1 MSSGYLVRRIITSI
15 PTVLFVAFV
24 VFITIHLVPGDVV
37 DMMLG
42 TQNYLTQE
50 QINELYKQ
58 YGLDKPLIVQF
69 GVWLKN
75 LATLDFGTS
84 LRTGKKVMDLILDR
98 FPVTLELSILS
109 MAFATIIGIPLGIIA
124 AIRRNSF
131 VDNLIRVV
139 GLIGLSSPSFWVG
152 AILIVIFAGAFKGF
166 NIFGYTR
173 ISQDLLRNL
182 QVMFLPSLTL
192 GLMLSAQIMRMAR
205 SSMLDVL
212 RQEYIKTAKAKGVS
226 YSKLI
231 WKHALKNALIPIITL
246 SGIQL
251 GYLLA
256 GTVVIENMF
265 ALPGLGRLLLQAVN
279 ERDYPVIQFVVM
291 FIALIIVV
299 LNIIVDFI
307 YTLVDP
313 RVELR

>member
-1 MSSGYLVRRIITSI
+1 MSFGYLLRRVITSI
-15 PTVLFVAFV
+15 PTVFFVVFV
-24 VFITIHLVPGDVV
+24 VFIAIHLVPGDVV

-50 QINELYKQ
+50 QINQLYKQ

-75 LATLDFGTS
+75 LFALDFGTS
-84 LRTGKKVMDLILDR
+84 LRTGKKVIDLIFDR

-109 MAFATIIGIPLGIIA
+109 MFFASVIGIPLGIVA
-124 AIRRNSF
+124 AIKKNSF
-131 VDNLIRVV
+131 VDGLVRIV

-152 AILIVIFAGAFKGF
+152 AILIVIFSGTFKGF
-166 NIFGYTR
+166 NIFGYVHITE
-173 ISQDLLRNL
+173 DFLRNL
-182 QVMFLPSLTL
+182 QVMFLPALTL
-192 GLMLSAQIMRMAR
+192 GLMLAAQIMRMAR

-212 RQEYIKTAKAKGVS
+212 QQEYIKTAKAKGVS

-231 WKHALKNALIPIITL
+231 GKHALKNALIPIVTL

-256 GTVVIENMF
+256 GTIVIENMF

-291 FIALIIVV
+291 FIAILIVI
-299 LNIIVDFI
+299 LNILVDFI
-307 YTLVDP
+307 YTLIDP
-313 RVELR
+313 RVELK

>member
-1 MSSGYLVRRIITSI
+1 MSFAYLVRRVVTSI

-24 VFITIHLVPGDVV
+24 VFITIHLVPGNVV

-50 QINELYKQ
+50 QIDQLYKE

-69 GVWLKN
+69 GIWLKN
-75 LATLDFGTS
+75 IATLDFGTS
-84 LRTGKKVMDLILDR
+84 LRTGKKVINLIMDR
-98 FPVTLELSILS
+98 FPVTLELSVLS
-109 MAFATIIGIPLGIIA
+109 MFFATIIGVPLGIVA
-124 AIRRNSF
+124 AVKRNSF
-131 VDNLIRVV
+131 VDGVLRVV

-152 AILIVIFAGAFKGF
+152 AILIVIFAGLFQGF
-166 NIFGYTR
+166 NIFGYVR
-173 ISQDLLRNL
+173 LKEDFLKNL

-192 GLMLSAQIMRMAR
+192 GLMLSAQIMRMTR
-205 SSMLDVL
+205 SSMLDAL
-212 RQEYIKTAKAKGVS
+212 QQEYIKTAKAKGVS
-226 YSKLI
+226 HSKVI
-231 WKHALKNALIPIITL
+231 GKHALKNALIPIITL

-256 GTVVIENMF
+256 GTIVIENMF

-291 FIALIIVV
+291 FIALLIVV
-299 LNIIVDFI
+299 LNIVVDFI

>member
-1 MSSGYLVRRIITSI
+1 MSFSYLLRRVITSV
-15 PTVLFVAFV
+15 PTVFFVVFV
-24 VFITIHLVPGDVV
+24 VFIAIHLVPGDVV

-50 QINELYKQ
+50 QINQLYRQ

-75 LATLDFGTS
+75 LFTLDFGTS
-84 LRTGKKVMDLILDR
+84 LRTGKKVIDLIFDR

-109 MAFATIIGIPLGIIA
+109 MVFASAIGIPLGIVA
-124 AIRRNSF
+124 AIKKDSF
-131 VDNLIRVV
+131 VDGLVRVV

-152 AILIVIFAGAFKGF
+152 AILIVIFSGTFKGF
-166 NIFGYTR
+166 NIFGFVH
-173 ISQDLLRNL
+173 IHEDFLRNL
-182 QVMFLPSLTL
+182 QVMFLPALTL
-192 GLMLSAQIMRMAR
+192 GLMLAAQIMRMAR

-212 RQEYIKTAKAKGVS
+212 QQEYIRTAKAKGVS

-231 WKHALKNALIPIITL
+231 GKHALKNALIPIVTL

-256 GTVVIENMF
+256 GTIVIENMF

-291 FIALIIVV
+291 FIAMLIVI
-299 LNIIVDFI
+299 LNILVDFI
-307 YTLVDP
+307 YTLIDP
-313 RVELR
+313 RVELK

>member
-1 MSSGYLVRRIITSI
+1 VSFGYLIRRIITSI

-24 VFITIHLVPGDVV
+24 VFIIIHLVPGDVV

-50 QINELYKQ
+50 QIQELYKQ

-75 LATLDFGTS
+75 LVTLDFGTS
-84 LRTGKKVMDLILDR
+84 LRSGKKVAALIADR

-109 MAFATIIGIPLGIIA
+109 MFFATIIGIPLGIIA
-124 AIRRNSF
+124 AIKKNSF
-131 VDNLIRVV
+131 TDGLVRVI
-139 GLIGLSSPSFWVG
+139 GLVGLSSPSFWVG
-152 AILIVIFAGAFKGF
+152 AILIVIFAGLFKGF
-166 NIFGYTR
+166 NIFGYVR
-173 ISQDLLRNL
+173 MQEDFLKNL

-192 GLMLSAQIMRMAR
+192 GLMLSAQIMRMTR

-212 RQEYIKTAKAKGVS
+212 QQEYIKTAKAKGVS

-231 WKHALKNALIPIITL
+231 GKHALKNALIPIITL

-256 GTVVIENMF
+256 GTIVIENMF

-291 FIALIIVV
+291 FIALIIVA
-299 LNIIVDFI
+299 LNIVVDFI
-307 YTLVDP
+307 YTLIDP
-313 RVELR
+313 RVELK

>member
-1 MSSGYLVRRIITSI
+1 MSFAYLVRRVVTSI

-24 VFITIHLVPGDVV
+24 VFITIHLVPGNVV

-50 QINELYKQ
+50 QIDQLYKE

-69 GVWLKN
+69 GIWLKN
-75 LATLDFGTS
+75 IATLDFGTS
-84 LRTGKKVMDLILDR
+84 LRTGKKVINLIMDR
-98 FPVTLELSILS
+98 FPVTLELSVLS
-109 MAFATIIGIPLGIIA
+109 MFFATIIGVPLGIVA
-124 AIRRNSF
+124 AVKRNSF
-131 VDNLIRVV
+131 VDGVLRVV

-152 AILIVIFAGAFKGF
+152 AILIVIFAGLFQGF
-166 NIFGYTR
+166 NIFGYVHLKE
-173 ISQDLLRNL
+173 DFLKNL

-192 GLMLSAQIMRMAR
+192 GLMLSAQIMRMTR
-205 SSMLDVL
+205 SSMLDAL
-212 RQEYIKTAKAKGVS
+212 QQEYIKTAKAKGVS
-226 YSKLI
+226 HSKVI
-231 WKHALKNALIPIITL
+231 GKHALKNALIPIITL

-256 GTVVIENMF
+256 GTIVIENMF

-291 FIALIIVV
+291 FIALLIVV
-299 LNIIVDFI
+299 LNIVVDFI

>member
-1 MSSGYLVRRIITSI
+1 MSFAYLVRRVVTSI

-24 VFITIHLVPGDVV
+24 VFITIHLVPGNVV

-50 QINELYKQ
+50 QIDQLYKE

-69 GVWLKN
+69 GIWLKN
-75 LATLDFGTS
+75 IATLDFGTS
-84 LRTGKKVMDLILDR
+84 LRTGKKVINLIMDR
-98 FPVTLELSILS
+98 FPVTLELSVLS
-109 MAFATIIGIPLGIIA
+109 MFFATIIGVPLGVVA
-124 AIRRNSF
+124 AVKRNSF
-131 VDNLIRVV
+131 VDGVLRVV

-152 AILIVIFAGAFKGF
+152 AILIVIFAGLFQGF
-166 NIFGYTR
+166 NIFGYVR
-173 ISQDLLRNL
+173 LKEDFLKNL

-192 GLMLSAQIMRMAR
+192 GLMLSAQIMRMTR
-205 SSMLDVL
+205 SSMLDAL
-212 RQEYIKTAKAKGVS
+212 QQEYIKTAKAKGVS
-226 YSKLI
+226 HSKVI
-231 WKHALKNALIPIITL
+231 GKHALKNALIPIITL

-256 GTVVIENMF
+256 GTIVIENMF

-291 FIALIIVV
+291 FIALLIVV
-299 LNIIVDFI
+299 LNIVVDFI

>member
-1 MSSGYLVRRIITSI
+1 MSLGYLIRRIITSI

-24 VFITIHLVPGDVV
+24 VFIMIHLVPGDVV
-37 DMMLG
+37 DMILG
-42 TQNYLTQE
+42 TQNYLTKE
-50 QINELYKQ
+50 QINQLYKQ

-69 GVWLKN
+69 GIWLKN

-84 LRTGKKVMDLILDR
+84 LRTGKKVIDLIFDR
-98 FPVTLELSILS
+98 FPVTLELSVLS
-109 MAFATIIGIPLGIIA
+109 MFFATIIGIPLGIIA
-124 AIRRNSF
+124 AIKKNSF
-131 VDNLIRVV
+131 VDGLVRVI

-152 AILIVIFAGAFKGF
+152 AILIVIFAGLFQGF
-166 NIFGYTR
+166 NIFGYVHMKED
-173 ISQDLLRNL
+173 ILKNL

-192 GLMLSAQIMRMAR
+192 GLMLSAQIMRMTR

-212 RQEYIKTAKAKGVS
+212 QQEYMKTAKAKGVS

-231 WKHALKNALIPIITL
+231 GKHALKNALIPIITL

-256 GTVVIENMF
+256 GTIVIENMF

-291 FIALIIVV
+291 FIALVIVV

>member
-1 MSSGYLVRRIITSI
+1 MSFAYLVRRVVTSI

-24 VFITIHLVPGDVV
+24 VFITIHLVPGNVV

-50 QINELYKQ
+50 QIDQLYKE

-69 GVWLKN
+69 GIWLKN
-75 LATLDFGTS
+75 IATLDFGTS
-84 LRTGKKVMDLILDR
+84 LRTGKKVINLIMDR
-98 FPVTLELSILS
+98 FPVTLELSVLS
-109 MAFATIIGIPLGIIA
+109 MFFATIIGVPLGIVA
-124 AIRRNSF
+124 AVKRNSF
-131 VDNLIRVV
+131 VDGILRVV

-152 AILIVIFAGAFKGF
+152 AILIVIFAGLFQGF
-166 NIFGYTR
+166 NIFGYVHLKE
-173 ISQDLLRNL
+173 DFLKNL

-192 GLMLSAQIMRMAR
+192 GLMLSAQIMRMTR
-205 SSMLDVL
+205 SSMLDAL
-212 RQEYIKTAKAKGVS
+212 QQEYIKTAKAKGVS
-226 YSKLI
+226 HSKVI
-231 WKHALKNALIPIITL
+231 GKHALKNALIPIITL

-256 GTVVIENMF
+256 GTIVIENMF

-291 FIALIIVV
+291 FIALLIVV
-299 LNIIVDFI
+299 LNIVVDFI

>member
-1 MSSGYLVRRIITSI
+1 VSFAYLVRRVVTSI

-24 VFITIHLVPGDVV
+24 VFITIHLVPGNVV

-50 QINELYKQ
+50 QIDQLYKE

-69 GVWLKN
+69 GIWLKN
-75 LATLDFGTS
+75 IATLDFGTS
-84 LRTGKKVMDLILDR
+84 LRTGKKVINLIMDR
-98 FPVTLELSILS
+98 FPVTLELSVLS
-109 MAFATIIGIPLGIIA
+109 MFFATIIGVPLGIVA
-124 AIRRNSF
+124 AVKRNSF
-131 VDNLIRVV
+131 VDGVLRVV

-152 AILIVIFAGAFKGF
+152 AILIVIFAGLFQGF
-166 NIFGYTR
+166 NIFGYVR
-173 ISQDLLRNL
+173 LKEDFLKNL

-192 GLMLSAQIMRMAR
+192 GLMLSAQIMRMTR
-205 SSMLDVL
+205 SSMLDAL
-212 RQEYIKTAKAKGVS
+212 QQEYIKTAKAKGVS
-226 YSKLI
+226 HSKVI
-231 WKHALKNALIPIITL
+231 GKHALKNALIPIITL

-256 GTVVIENMF
+256 GTIVIENMF

-291 FIALIIVV
+291 FIALLIVV
-299 LNIIVDFI
+299 LNIVVDFI